1 MINNFPAGTKTIRNR
16 EKRYYYFLVVKPDD
30 IVDDIPQKEYF
41 VYRFKVSLS
50 EKNGIK
56 DLKKA
61 FSPTVLITCIALTDI
76 QYATGNFEHPRYTN
90 QNRTPLTVKYKEIP
104 IYLQTDIR
112 KIDINKDVYQMGS
125 IPIITEDTGYVPDF
139 SSVQRRGNDTNRN
152 IDF

>member
-1 MINNFPAGTKTIRNR
+1 MINNYPAGTRTIRNR
-16 EKRYYYFLVVKPDD
+16 ERRYYYFLVIKPDD

-61 FSPTVLITCIALTDI
+61 FSPTILSKCIALTDI
-76 QYATGNFEHPRYTN
+76 QYATGNFEHPDYTN
-90 QNRTPLTVKYKEIP
+90 QNRTPLTVKLKEIP

-125 IPIITEDTGYVPDF
+125 TPIIIDDTGYVPDF
-139 SSVQRRGNDTNRN
+139 SSYQRRGNDTNRN
-152 IDF
+152 MDF